1 MGKRDDQLDAEEAA
15 FTRLVAEAMTGT
27 ADEFADAVS
36 GATELVA
43 ARFSVSR
50 IARMWGNRTRGLV
63 RRLLGTAE
71 TAAQAAAE
79 DVGTELPAGWDDL
92 PGRYDDGTL
101 PEGLGQYVETTEHLL
116 RAVGDRL
123 ADVAREELAAGVDA
137 GEDIDQLKDRLRT
150 AFSREG
156 AQLGVGRENL
166 IGQTEAGR
174 AWNTATL
181 AAARAVTGPD
191 RPVVKQW
198 LTRGDTR
205 VRSDHKAVDGQLRL
219 LAEPFR
225 VGGVDM
231 QTPGDPTAPAAQVC
245 NCRCRL
251 AVAPEVQAAAFNPK
265 DPRRGHVLESE
276 ETRVD
281 ALTAAGGHT
290 GAMIALVPSEADQ
303 QRLALDGIGAEV
315 ADELHLTLFFLGEG
329 ADWDEEQRGDLI
341 ASVRAQVAQLGQNIG
356 ARAFG
361 SNHWNADGAEP
372 AWVWSV
378 GDDRERGGPT
388 LESARY
394 AATWALENMH
404 SQPELPLQHT
414 PWAGHVTAAYSADHW
429 PLLEM
434 NARLG
439 PITFDRVRIAF
450 AGVRTDIPLEPEPEE
465 EAEMADDEAVTTGPF
480 AARTWSTPDDTAL
493 IFEDEETGDGRVF
506 RAGSLYWSGDGPWP
520 LQYAD
525 EMLLGHQGAELAGSI
540 QTLDRSGHRITGTGL
555 LYPSRPA
562 GYDAIVLLEDKAPLG
577 VSADL
582 DDVSVEF
589 VDRTPPEDGEG
600 DGEGEVILLASL
612 PSASML
618 RLQDGSWMLTATSAA
633 GWTASGADLTRS
645 QEAVQI
651 ITGPGGRVSAATV
664 VDALGALGV
673 VTASAGDR
681 ADDGEGTV
689 VHSEKS
695 GDLLMRI
702 TRARLRGATLVGMP
716 AFDQA
721 RIVLDTRSDSPEGGF
736 EDEEWA
742 SAAPSDAQRRVVE
755 YVRTAPAPVDA
766 PEVARQLRMR
776 VDTARNHLIKAA
788 KAGLL
793 VRLAPGL
800 YVGSTTDLATPTE
813 EPEVEEETASMRTL
827 VASAW
832 TAMQDLPPM
841 PAAWFR
847 EPTAEELPPG
857 SGGVHC
863 SGGRIWGW
871 VAQAGVPHAG
881 YPGKNLTIESLGR
894 LDTSHFLRAK
904 FELDDGTLVKA
915 GAFTMDVPHRR
926 DGAECEDASCQFDD
940 SRTVAGI
947 VTVGQNAGGL
957 WFAGAAG
964 PWLSAWDRTVF
975 KGCQPS
981 YHMTKAGSR
990 WQLRAVLSVPVPGHS
1005 SPLLATAVA
1014 ERSNLALA
1022 ASAARAAT
1030 APDMSRQR
1038 PDTAPDSPDNIP
1050 DMVTVTAAE
1059 LRGHRPDSVR
1069 TTPGHGTPGAD
1080 IAAGLLENDSFIDVL
1095 LQAMDRRQ
1103 EQRDANRAELAALAA
1118 SVIEPARE
1126 EIAAAITEGAS

>member
-15 FTRLVAEAMTGT
+15 FTRLVAQALTET

-43 ARFSVSR
+43 ARFSVGR

-71 TAAQAAAE
+71 IAAEAAAE
-79 DVGTELPAGWDDL
+79 DVGAELPEGWDNL
-92 PGRYDDGTL
+92 PERYDEGTL
-101 PEGLGQYVETTEHLL
+101 PAGLGQYVETTEHLL

-156 AQLGVGRENL
+156 AQLGPARENL

-174 AWNTATL
+174 AWNTSTL

-205 VRSDHKAVDGQLRL
+205 VRSDHQAVNGQLRL

-231 QTPGDPTAPAAQVC
+231 QTPGDPTAPPAQVC

-251 AVAPEVQAAAFNPK
+251 AVAPEVQATAFNPK
-265 DPRRGHVLESE
+265 PVPPAHVLESE
-276 ETRVD
+276 EPRVN

-290 GAMIALVPSEADQ
+290 GAMIALIPTEADQ
-303 QRLALDGIGAEV
+303 QRLALDGIGAEP
-315 ADELHLTLFFLGEG
+315 ADELHLTLFFLGDG

-341 ASVRAQVAQLGQNIG
+341 ASVRAQLSEFSQDVSGRL
-356 ARAFG
+356 FG
-361 SNHWNADGAEP
+361 SNHWNADADEP

-378 GDDRERGGPT
+378 GDDREKGGPS
-388 LESARY
+388 LESVRY
-394 AATWALENMH
+394 AMTWALEAMH
-404 SQPELPLQHT
+404 SQPDLPAQHT
-414 PWAGHVTAAYSADHW
+414 PWAGHVTAAYSAAHW
-429 PLLEM
+429 PLVEM
-434 NARLG
+434 DARLG

-450 AGVRTDIPLEPEPEE
+450 AGVRTDIPLRPEPEE
-465 EAEMADDEAVTTGPF
+465 EATTMDDDEAVTTGPF
-480 AARTWSTPDDTAL
+480 AARTWSTPDATAL
-493 IFEDEETGDGRVF
+493 VFEDTETGDGRVF
-506 RAGSLYWSGDGPWP
+506 TPGSLYWSGDGPWP

-525 EMLLGHQGAELAGSI
+525 EMLMGHQGAELAGAI
-540 QTLDRSGHRITGTGL
+540 QTLGRDGNRITGTGV

-562 GYDAIVLLEDKAPLG
+562 GYDALVLLEDGAPLG
-577 VSADL
+577 VSVDL

-589 VDRTPPEDGEG
+589 VDRTPPAEEG
-600 DGEGEVILLASL
+600 DEEEEGAVILLASL
-612 PSASML
+612 PSASLLHM
-618 RLQDGSWMLTATSAA
+618 QDGSWMLSATLGDA
-633 GWTASGADLTRS
+633 WTASSSGIHLSRT
-645 QEAVQI
+645 QKAVQI

-664 VDALGALGV
+664 VDALGTLGV
-673 VTASAGDR
+673 LTASAGDR
-681 ADDGEGTV
+681 ADDGQGTV

-695 GDLLMRI
+695 GDLLMRV
-702 TRARLRGATLVGMP
+702 TRARVRGATLVAMP
-716 AFDQA
+716 AYDQA
-721 RIVLDTRSDSPEGGF
+721 RIVLDTRAETP
-736 EDEEWA
+736 EDEDLWA
-742 SAAPSDAQRRVVE
+742 SATQSDAQRRVVE
-755 YVRTAPAPVDA
+755 YVRTSPAPVGA
-766 PEVARQLRMR
+766 PEVARRLRMSP
-776 VDTARNHLIKAA
+776 DTARNHLVKAA
-788 KAGLL
+788 RAGLL

-800 YVGSTTDLATPTE
+800 YVGATTDMATVTE
-813 EPEVEEETASMRTL
+813 EPEEETASMREL

-832 TAMQDLPPM
+832 TAMEDLPPM

-881 YPGKNLTIESLGR
+881 FPGKNLTIESLGR
-894 LDTSHFLRAK
+894 LDTTHFLRAK
-904 FELDDGTLVKA
+904 FDLDDGTVVRA

-926 DGAECEDASCQFDD
+926 DGAECEDAACQFDD
-940 SRTVAGI
+940 TRTVAGI
-947 VTVGQNAGGL
+947 VTVGQNSRGL

-964 PWLSAWDRTVF
+964 PWLSDWDRKVF

-981 YHMTKAGSR
+981 YHLTKAGSR
-990 WQLRAVLSVPVPGHS
+990 WQLRAVLTVPMPGHS

-1022 ASAARAAT
+1022 ASAARADLPT
-1030 APDMSRQR
+1030 DVSGQR
-1038 PDTAPDSPDNIP
+1038 PDTSPDRP
-1050 DMVTVTAAE
+1050 DAHPGMVTVTTAE
-1059 LRGHRPDSVR
+1059 LHGHRPDAVR
-1069 TTPGHGTPGAD
+1069 TASGHGAPDGD
-1080 IAAGLLENDSFIDVL
+1080 LVAGLVENDSFIDVL

-1103 EQRDANRAELAALAA
+1103 EQREAAREELAALSA
-1118 SVIEPARE
+1118 SVIDPARE
-1126 EIAAAITEGAS
+1126 ELAAATTEGTN